1 MRTRDDDAP
10 PPQRTHFSSPPP
22 PPSSSIEK
30 KKKKKTKK
38 GVLVYLSSQCRLGP
52 LHPELYKAG
61 SVALSM
67 GVEPG
72 VSQMTPEC
80 AAAKMMLCLAHPDV
94 PLGVPLAGE
103 M

>member
-1 MRTRDDDAP
+1 M
-10 PPQRTHFSSPPP
+10 
-22 PPSSSIEK
+22 
-30 KKKKKTKK
+30 
-38 GVLVYLSSQCRLGP
+38 LVYLSSQCRLGP